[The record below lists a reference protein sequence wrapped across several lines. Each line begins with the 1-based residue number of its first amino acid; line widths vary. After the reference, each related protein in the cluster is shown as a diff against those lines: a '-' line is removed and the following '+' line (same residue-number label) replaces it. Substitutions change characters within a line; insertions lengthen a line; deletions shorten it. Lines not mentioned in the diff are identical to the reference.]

1 MSNTSQPQG
10 EQGGKHPAR
19 EAPAEHGEV
28 PRKRDDSKDDKTDPY
43 QPTRWS
49 LARPDHE
56 ILKGTVMPRPQ
67 KRRRFGITHYTF
79 CSTSSQEESHGD
91 S

>member
-1 MSNTSQPQG
+1 MAKCRVNGTT
-10 EQGGKHPAR
+10 AR
-19 EAPAEHGEV
+19 MTKPILIIHTMAVSEA
-28 PRKRDDSKDDKTDPY
+28 
-43 QPTRWS
+43 
-49 LARPDHE
+49 DHE